1 MHQGLTPTANG
12 SESER
17 APRSSSHASDDLV
30 FSHGTSEDDAQYAQ
44 PQQNM
49 LKVIWGTNVS
59 VGETMQLFQT
69 FLRGFRLKY
78 RWDYVRSHGLPQ
90 AQLQHMDG
98 ELLLYEDYM
107 RQMRRTHIPNLN
119 LSIRDLAAFP
129 PSKKLALQVIRYPQ
143 EVVPI
148 MDTVLKEQ
156 MLVLAEEDLRSS
168 LTNYEVDTLR
178 EQMDLIES
186 MLYKVRPYGGKST
199 NMRDLNPS
207 DIDKLTVVRGL
218 VIRVSS
224 IIPDM
229 KVAFFR
235 CSVCHHTVQVEI
247 DRGRI
252 TEPQRCPR
260 DMCNQLGSLSLI
272 HNRCEFADRQIIRL
286 QETPDVVPDGQTP
299 HSISL
304 CVYDEMANRCKP
316 GDRIEVTGIFRS
328 MPVRL
333 NPRQRTL
340 KSLFKTYVDV
350 VHVRLNSSRRLF
362 MDGSTRE
369 LVDTHALG
377 VGGEDEGE
385 MVDADSHV
393 AGDAPSSQLPASG
406 RMSLFSSEEMQDQI
420 QRLSERSD
428 VYELLA
434 RSLAPSI
441 YEMEDMKKGVLLQL
455 FGGTNKSITTGDGHD
470 GPRYRGDINV
480 LIVGDPGTSKS
491 QMLQYVHKIA
501 PRGMYVSGKGSSAVG
516 LTAYVTRDPDTKQLV
531 LESGALVLSDGGVCC
546 IDEFDKMPDATRSVL
561 HEVMEQQTVSV
572 AKAGIITTLNARTS
586 VLAAANPIGSK
597 YDPHLPI
604 TKNIDLPPTLL
615 SRFDLVYLVL
625 DQIQEATDR
634 RLARHLVGLYLDDA
648 PESGGSD
655 VIPIELLTSYISYAR
670 ENVAPVLTAE
680 ASDLLARRYVELRK
694 AGEDPRS
701 TERRITATTR
711 QLESMIR
718 LSEAHARMRLST
730 VVTAADVDEANRLIR
745 EAAKSSATD
754 PTTGLI
760 DLDLLATGRS
770 LHQRRIAGDMK
781 NELLS
786 VIQTLAQGGG
796 QSRPVRVTELLH
808 SIREQSSVMV
818 EPAELNEAL
827 QALEAEGTV
836 QLAGDRERRTVR
848 LL

>member
-1 MHQGLTPTANG
+1 M
-12 SESER
+12 
-17 APRSSSHASDDLV
+17 
-30 FSHGTSEDDAQYAQ
+30 
-44 PQQNM
+44 
-49 LKVIWGTNVS
+49 
-59 VGETMQLFQT
+59 
-69 FLRGFRLKY
+69 
-78 RWDYVRSHGLPQ
+78 
-90 AQLQHMDG
+90 
-98 ELLLYEDYM
+98 
-107 RQMRRTHIPNLN
+107 
-119 LSIRDLAAFP
+119 
-129 PSKKLALQVIRYPQ
+129 
-143 EVVPI
+143 
-148 MDTVLKEQ
+148 
-156 MLVLAEEDLRSS
+156 
-168 LTNYEVDTLR
+168 
-178 EQMDLIES
+178 
-186 MLYKVRPYGGKST
+186 
-199 NMRDLNPS
+199 
-207 DIDKLTVVRGL
+207 
-218 VIRVSS
+218 
-224 IIPDM
+224 
-229 KVAFFR
+229 
-235 CSVCHHTVQVEI
+235 
-247 DRGRI
+247 
-252 TEPQRCPR
+252 
-260 DMCNQLGSLSLI
+260 
-272 HNRCEFADRQIIRL
+272 
-286 QETPDVVPDGQTP
+286 
-299 HSISL
+299 
-304 CVYDEMANRCKP
+304 
-316 GDRIEVTGIFRS
+316 
-328 MPVRL
+328 
-333 NPRQRTL
+333 
-340 KSLFKTYVDV
+340 
-350 VHVRLNSSRRLF
+350 
-362 MDGSTRE
+362 
-369 LVDTHALG
+369 
-377 VGGEDEGE
+377 
-385 MVDADSHV
+385 
-393 AGDAPSSQLPASG
+393 
-406 RMSLFSSEEMQDQI
+406 
-420 QRLSERSD
+420 
-428 VYELLA
+428 
-434 RSLAPSI
+434 
-441 YEMEDMKKGVLLQL
+441 
-455 FGGTNKSITTGDGHD
+455 
-470 GPRYRGDINV
+470 
-480 LIVGDPGTSKS
+480 
-491 QMLQYVHKIA
+491 
-501 PRGMYVSGKGSSAVG
+501 
-516 LTAYVTRDPDTKQLV
+516 